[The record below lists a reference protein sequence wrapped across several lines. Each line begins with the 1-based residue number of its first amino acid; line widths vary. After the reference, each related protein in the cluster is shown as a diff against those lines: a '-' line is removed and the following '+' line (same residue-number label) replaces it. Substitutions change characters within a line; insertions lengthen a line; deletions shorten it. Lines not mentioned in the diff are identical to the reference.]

1 MKVIF
6 SGLESSG
13 KSLKLAILVSHLVE
27 RNAKWQKITGVT
39 RPIFS
44 NMRFSEKFSS
54 YAHERGVELM
64 FWKNID
70 DLVKIEEADII
81 CDEVG
86 NYFDSR
92 GWENL
97 SLDARRWLS
106 QGAKM
111 GVEFY
116 GGAQDFSQ
124 VDIAFRRLVD
134 QGCLKLIRK
143 VAGSPRPAR
152 SKPPVKRIWGLCMLH
167 ELDPQAYDEDKKKFI
182 SSGIVPSFFFISK
195 KYCEIFDTGQKI
207 ERSEAPKFTHI
218 KRVCECGFTKIMHV

>member
-1 MKVIF
+1 
-6 SGLESSG
+6 
-13 KSLKLAILVSHLVE
+13 
-27 RNAKWQKITGVT
+27 
-39 RPIFS
+39 
-44 NMRFSEKFSS
+44 MRFSEKFTSH
-54 YAHERGVELM
+54 AAALGVELM

-152 SKPPVKRIWGLCMLH
+152 SKPPVKRIWGLCYVCD
-167 ELDPQAYDEDKKKFI
+167 LDPRGYDEKNKQPTSSPLDLFI
-182 SSGIVPSFFFISK
+182 PTNYFLIRK
-195 KYCEIFDTGQKI
+195 KYCEIFDTNQKI
-207 ERSEAPKFTHI
+207 AVGEWPVMKHVVRKCEKHGDTGGDGSCNFCKVSHI
-218 KRVCECGFTKIMHV
+218 